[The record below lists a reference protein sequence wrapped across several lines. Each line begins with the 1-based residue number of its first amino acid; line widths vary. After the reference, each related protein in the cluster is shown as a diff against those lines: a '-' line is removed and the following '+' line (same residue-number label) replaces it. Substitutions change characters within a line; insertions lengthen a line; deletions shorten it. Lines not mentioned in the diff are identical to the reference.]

1 MKSSLDILREASMF
15 SLDENEEIVNTYTA
29 SYDAGSAGFS
39 FWRLGNLYLTRER
52 LLFIQANKV
61 IFMILLSEILRLDLI
76 KRRWILGKR
85 VMQLHIRWN
94 HNVKIRH
101 VFLAIKDPDVW
112 KGQIETLINE
122 KNAEENASNESKT
135 EG

>member
-29 SYDAGSAGFS
+29 SYDTGNGS
-39 FWRLGNLYLTRER
+39 WRPGNLYLTRER

-61 IFMILLSEILRLDLI
+61 VFLIPLSEIQQLYLI

-85 VMQLHIRWN
+85 IMQLYIQWNNHKQIRQ
-94 HNVKIRH
+94 
-101 VFLAIKDPDVW
+101 VFLAIKDADVW
-112 KGQIETLINE
+112 KGQIETLLHERNV
-122 KNAEENASNESKT
+122 EENA
-135 EG
+135 